1 MPLNKDISAVFK
13 DFLIIFFFPE
23 KGEGPHFQKNNIV
36 VPRKAT
42 NATKTAKTAKNR
54 FSGSEGKIWTSD
66 IVG

>member
-1 MPLNKDISAVFK
+1 MTSNGDISAVFK
-13 DFLIIFFFPE
+13 DFLIIFFPE
-23 KGEGPHFQKNNIV
+23 KAHDPYFQKNNIV

-42 NATKTAKTAKNR
+42 NATKTTKTEKNR